1 MLTNIIGGALLAN
14 KVRNYK
20 NKESSGALN
29 APEASLLDVDTGKY
43 AHVQNPYLAQL
54 ENNSYQQSWWD
65 KVGNWIGFNTK
76 EDSYRLE
83 LERLAK
89 EWDSNVQ
96 MQNVTDDYNSESSQA
111 ARQRAAGINPDLN
124 GVDSGSASSSTPSS
138 PDSAGLAPIEQM
150 TTFQEVEPVLST
162 VSGIV
167 RNALG
172 DVSGLLGMFQDLRS
186 RSLSNDAS
194 LLNNITS
201 AYDFGFSSAEKN
213 HKFEDVLKQIEGK
226 TDLSDYDLVDGSY
239 VNKKTGELLIED
251 SVVQGAF
258 DDYVDRFGMRNNR
271 QMKRYYKSFR
281 NGFMDFLN
289 GQVGQLKARQ
299 TGNELTSAKETG
311 AKQSVIGLNGDLNE
325 FFKPLAPDLQNAYR
339 FGVEADAYSLKVQS
353 EYYKAVSG
361 FHRAMAENKSNEY
374 KGTLYGTLDA
384 SKQAEVVNT
393 SNEIQ
398 KQQNALYL
406 KNDLPAINARIEKL
420 RAECDELVAKWQ
432 KSFMQTNSKIVSVFG
447 EDGFGRYIL
456 QSLVGDI
463 NGNVFKTMQ
472 SWQDRNMMILQQMT
486 DIVNNLKP

>member
-1 MLTNIIGGALLAN
+1 MLGSLAVGSAV
-14 KVRNYK
+14 KDYQEK
-20 NKESSGALN
+20 KYSGALN
-29 APEASLLDVDTGKY
+29 APESSLSNVDLGKY
-43 AHVQNPYLAQL
+43 SGVQNPWRAQL

-65 KVGNWIGFNTK
+65 KIGNWIGFNTK

-89 EWDSNVQ
+89 EWDSNMQ
-96 MQNVTDDYNSESSQA
+96 LQNVTDDYNSEASQA

-124 GVDSGSASSSTPSS
+124 GVDSGSASSSVPSS
-138 PDSAGLAPIEQM
+138 PDSAVLAPIEQM

-201 AYDFGFSSAEKN
+201 AYDFGFSTSEKSK
-213 HKFEDVLKQIEGK
+213 KFEDVLKEIEGK
-226 TDLSDYDLVDGSY
+226 TDLSEFDLVDGSY
-239 VNKKTGELLIED
+239 VHKKTGELLIPD
-251 SVVQGAF
+251 SVVEGAF

-299 TGNELTSAKETG
+299 TGNELTTAKETG
-311 AKQSVIGLNGDLNE
+311 AKQSVIGLNGDLNA
-325 FFKPLAPDLQNAYR
+325 FMKPLAPTLQNAYR
-339 FGVEADAYSLKVQS
+339 WGVEADSYSLKVQS

-393 SNEIQ
+393 TNEIQ
-398 KQQNALYL
+398 KQQNELYI

-447 EDGFGRYIL
+447 EEGFGRYIL

-463 NGNVFKTMQ
+463 NGNVFKSIQ
-472 SWQDRNMMILQQMT
+472 SWQDRNMMKLQQMT

>member
-1 MLTNIIGGALLAN
+1 MFGGALVAKSLVKDYN
-14 KVRNYK
+14 EK
-20 NKESSGALN
+20 NNSGALK
-29 APEASLLDVDTGKY
+29 APESSLSNVDTGKY
-43 AHVQNPYLAQL
+43 NGVQNPYRAQL

-89 EWDSNVQ
+89 EWDSNAQ
-96 MQNVTDDYNSESSQA
+96 MQNVTDAYNSESSQA

-124 GVDSGSASSSTPSS
+124 GVDSGSASSSSPSA

-167 RNALG
+167 RSAFGN
-172 DVSGLLGMFQDLRS
+172 VSGLLGMFQDLRS

-213 HKFEDVLKQIEGK
+213 QKFEDVLKQIEGK
-226 TDLSDYDLVDGSY
+226 TNLDDYDLVDGSY

-299 TGNELTSAKETG
+299 TGNELTTAKETG
-311 AKQSVIGLNGDLNE
+311 AKQSVIGLNGDLNS
-325 FFKPLAPDLQNAYR
+325 FMKPLAPTLQNAYR
-339 FGVEADAYSLKVQS
+339 WGIEADSFSLKVQS
-353 EYYKAVSG
+353 EYYKAVNG
-361 FHRAMAENKSNEY
+361 FHRAMAENNSNKYKSD
-374 KGTLYGTLDA
+374 LYGTIDA
-384 SKQAEVVNT
+384 TKQAEVVNT
-393 SNEIQ
+393 TNEIQ
-398 KQQNALYL
+398 KQQNELYL

-456 QSLVGDI
+456 QSLISDI
-463 NGNVFKTMQ
+463 NGNIF
-472 SWQDRNMMILQQMT
+472 SIIPNWQDRNMMKLQQMT

>member
-1 MLTNIIGGALLAN
+1 MDTT
-14 KVRNYK
+14 K
-20 NKESSGALN
+20 NNEKALN
-29 APEASLLDVDTGKY
+29 LGKY
-43 AHVQNPYLAQL
+43 SEVQNPWRAQL
-54 ENNSYQQSWWD
+54 ENNSYQQSFWD
-65 KVGNWIGFNTK
+65 KLGNWIGFNTK
-76 EDSYRLE
+76 EDSYRLD

-89 EWDSNVQ
+89 EWDSKMQ
-96 MQNVTDDYNSESSQA
+96 LQNVTDEYNSEASQA
-111 ARQRAAGINPDLN
+111 SRQRAAGINPDLN
-124 GVDSGSASSSTPSS
+124 GVDSGQASSSVPSV

-162 VSGIV
+162 VSSIV
-167 RNALG
+167 RTAFG

-213 HKFEDVLKQIEGK
+213 KKFEDVLKQIEGK
-226 TDLSDYDLVDGSY
+226 TDLSDYDLIDGSY

-299 TGNELTSAKETG
+299 TGNELTTAKETG
-311 AKQSVIGLNGDLNE
+311 AKQSVIGLTGDLNT
-325 FFKPLAPDLQNAYR
+325 FMKPIAPTLQNAYLW
-339 FGVEADAYSLKVQS
+339 GVEADSFSLKVQS

-361 FHRAMAENKSNEY
+361 FHRAVAENKSNEY

-393 SNEIQ
+393 TNEIQ
-398 KQQNALYL
+398 KQQNELYL

-432 KSFMQTNSKIVSVFG
+432 KNFMSTNSKIVSVFG
-447 EDGFGRYIL
+447 DDSFGRYIL
-456 QSLVGDI
+456 QSLIGDI
-463 NGNVFKTMQ
+463 NGNVFKSIH
-472 SWQDRNMMILQQMT
+472 SWQDRNMMKLQQMT

>member
-1 MLTNIIGGALLAN
+1 MIGGAVVAGSAVKDYN
-14 KVRNYK
+14 AKK
-20 NKESSGALN
+20 TSGALN
-29 APEASLLDVDTGKY
+29 APESSLSNVDTGKY
-43 AHVQNPYLAQL
+43 SLVQNPYRAQL
-54 ENNSYQQSWWD
+54 EKNSYQQSWWD
-65 KVGNWIGFNTK
+65 KLGNWIGFNTK

-89 EWDSNVQ
+89 EWDSNAQ
-96 MQNVTDDYNSESSQA
+96 MQNVTDDYNSEASQA
-111 ARQRAAGINPDLN
+111 SRQRAAGINPDLN
-124 GVDSGSASSSTPSS
+124 GVDSGAASSSVPSS

-150 TTFQEVEPVLST
+150 TTFQEVEPVIST

-167 RNALG
+167 RSALG
-172 DVSGLLGMFQDLRS
+172 NVSGLLGMFQDLRS

-213 HKFEDVLKQIEGK
+213 HKFEDVLKEIEGK
-226 TDLSDYDLVDGSY
+226 TNLDDYDLVDGSY

-258 DDYVDRFGMRNNR
+258 DDYVDRFGMRKNR

-299 TGNELTSAKETG
+299 TGNELTTAKETG

-325 FFKPLAPDLQNAYR
+325 FMKPLAPTLQNAYR
-339 FGVEADAYSLKVQS
+339 WGVEADSYSLKVQQ

-361 FHRAMAENKSNEY
+361 FHRAVAENKSNEY

-393 SNEIQ
+393 TNEIQ
-398 KQQNALYL
+398 KQQNELYL

-420 RAECDELVAKWQ
+420 RAECEELVAKWQ
-432 KSFMQTNSKIVSVFG
+432 KSFMVTNSKIVSVFG

-463 NGNVFKTMQ
+463 NGNVFKSIQ
-472 SWQDRNMMILQQMT
+472 SWQDRNMMKLQQMT

>member
-1 MLTNIIGGALLAN
+1 MIGGAVVAGSAV
-14 KVRNYK
+14 KDYK
-20 NKESSGALN
+20 NKKNSGALN
-29 APEASLLDVDTGKY
+29 APESSLSNVDLGKY
-43 AHVQNPYLAQL
+43 SQVQNPWRAQL
-54 ENNSYQQSWWD
+54 ENNSYQQSFWD
-65 KVGNWIGFNTK
+65 KLGNWIGFNTK

-96 MQNVTDDYNSESSQA
+96 LQNVTDDYNSESSQA

-124 GVDSGSASSSTPSS
+124 GVDSGSASSSVPSA
-138 PDSAGLAPIEQM
+138 PDSSGLAPIEQM
-150 TTFQEVEPVLST
+150 TSFQEVEPVIST

-167 RNALG
+167 RSALG
-172 DVSGLLGMFQDLRS
+172 NVSGLLGMFQDLRS

-226 TDLSDYDLVDGSY
+226 TDLSQYDLVDGSY
-239 VNKKTGELLIED
+239 VHKKTGELLIPD
-251 SVVQGAF
+251 SVVEGAF

-299 TGNELTSAKETG
+299 TGNELTTAKETG

-325 FFKPLAPDLQNAYR
+325 FMKPLAPTLQNAYR
-339 FGVEADAYSLKVQS
+339 WGVEADSYSLKVQS

-361 FHRAMAENKSNEY
+361 FHRAVAENKSNEY
-374 KGTLYGTLDA
+374 NGTLYGTLDA
-384 SKQAEVVNT
+384 SKQAAVVNT

-398 KQQNALYL
+398 KQESELYL
-406 KNDLPAINARIEKL
+406 KNDLPSINARIEKL
-420 RAECDELVAKWQ
+420 RAECEELVAKWQ

-463 NGNVFKTMQ
+463 NGNIFKSMQ
-472 SWQDRNMMILQQMT
+472 SWQDSNMLKLQQMT

>member
-1 MLTNIIGGALLAN
+1 ML
-14 KVRNYK
+14 KEDK
-20 NKESSGALN
+20 NNTGVNL
-29 APEASLLDVDTGKY
+29 GKY
-43 AHVQNPYLAQL
+43 SEVQNPYRAQL

-89 EWDSNVQ
+89 EWDSNAQ
-96 MQNVTDDYNSESSQA
+96 MQNVTDDYNSEASQA
-111 ARQRAAGINPDLN
+111 SRQRAAGINPDLN
-124 GVDSGSASSSTPSS
+124 GVDSGAASSNVPSS
-138 PDSAGLAPIEQM
+138 PDSAGLAPTEQM

-167 RNALG
+167 RTALG

-201 AYDFGFSSAEKN
+201 AYDFGFSTSEKSK
-213 HKFEDVLKQIEGK
+213 KFEDVLKEIESK
-226 TDLSDYDLVDGSY
+226 TDLGDYDFVDGSY

-251 SVVQGAF
+251 SIVQGAF

-271 QMKRYYKSFR
+271 QMKRYFKSFR

-311 AKQSVIGLNGDLNE
+311 AKQSVIGLNGDLNA
-325 FFKPLAPDLQNAYR
+325 FLQPLAPTLQNAYR
-339 FGVEADAYSLKVQS
+339 WGVEADSYSLKVQS

-361 FHRAMAENKSNEY
+361 FHRALSENKSNQY
-374 KGTLYGTLDA
+374 KGTLYGSLDA
-384 SKQAEVVNT
+384 TKQAEVVNT
-393 SNEIQ
+393 TNEIQ
-398 KQQNALYL
+398 RQQNALYL
-406 KNDLPAINARIEKL
+406 ENDLSGINARIEKL

-432 KSFMQTNSKIVSVFG
+432 KSFMQTNSKIASVFG

-456 QSLVGDI
+456 QSLIGDI
-463 NGNVFKTMQ
+463 NGNVFRSIQ
-472 SWQDRNMMILQQMT
+472 SWQDRNMMKLQQMT
-486 DIVNNLKP
+486 DIVSNLTP

>member
-1 MLTNIIGGALLAN
+1 MPN
-14 KVRNYK
+14 K
-20 NKESSGALN
+20 
-29 APEASLLDVDTGKY
+29 PITTDVDTGKY
-43 AHVQNPYLAQL
+43 SGVQNPYQAQL

-65 KVGNWIGFNTK
+65 KLGNWIGFNTK

-89 EWDSNVQ
+89 EWDSNAQ
-96 MQNVTDDYNSESSQA
+96 MQNVTDEYNSESSQA

-124 GVDSGSASSSTPSS
+124 GVDSGSASSSVPSS
-138 PDSAGLAPIEQM
+138 PDSSGLAPIEQT

-162 VSGIV
+162 VSSIV
-167 RNALG
+167 RTAFG
-172 DVSGLLGMFQDLRS
+172 DVSGLLGLFQDLRS

-201 AYDFGFSSAEKN
+201 AYDFGFSTSEKSK
-213 HKFEDVLKQIEGK
+213 KFEDVLKEIEGK

-239 VNKKTGELLIED
+239 VHRKTGELLIPD
-251 SVVQGAF
+251 SVVEGAF

-299 TGNELTSAKETG
+299 TGNELTTARESG
-311 AKQSVIGLNGDLNE
+311 AKQSVIGLTGDLNS
-325 FFKPLAPDLQNAYR
+325 FMKPLAPTLQNAYR
-339 FGVEADAYSLKVQS
+339 WGIEADSFSLKVQS
-353 EYYKAVSG
+353 EYYKSVSG
-361 FHRAMAENKSNEY
+361 FHRAVAENKSNEY

-384 SKQAEVVNT
+384 TKQAEVVNT

-398 KQQNALYL
+398 NQQNEFYV

-432 KSFMQTNSKIVSVFG
+432 KSFVKKNSEIVSVFG
-447 EDGFGRYIL
+447 EDSFGRYIL
-456 QSLVGDI
+456 QSLLGDI
-463 NGNVFKTMQ
+463 NGNVIKSIQ
-472 SWQDRNMMILQQMT
+472 SWQDRNMMKLQQMT
-486 DIVNNLKP
+486 DIVNNLIP

>member
-1 MLTNIIGGALLAN
+1 MLGGAILAGSLAKN
-14 KVRNYK
+14 VK
-20 NKESSGALN
+20 NKDNSGALN
-29 APEASLLDVDTGKY
+29 APESSLSNVDTGKY
-43 AHVQNPYLAQL
+43 SQVQNPWRAQL
-54 ENNSYQQSWWD
+54 ENNSYQQSFWD
-65 KVGNWIGFNTK
+65 KLGNWIGFNTK

-89 EWDSNVQ
+89 EFDTKMQ
-96 MQNVTDDYNSESSQA
+96 LQNVTDEYNSEASQA

-124 GVDSGSASSSTPSS
+124 GVDSGSASSSAPDA

-201 AYDFGFSSAEKN
+201 AYDFGFSTSEKSK
-213 HKFEDVLKQIEGK
+213 KFEDVLKEIEGK
-226 TDLSDYDLVDGSY
+226 TDLSQYDLVDGSY
-239 VNKKTGELLIED
+239 VHRKTGELLIPD
-251 SVVQGAF
+251 SVVEGAF

-339 FGVEADAYSLKVQS
+339 FGIEADAYSLKVQS

-393 SNEIQ
+393 SYEIQ
-398 KQQNALYL
+398 KQQNELYL

-432 KSFMQTNSKIVSVFG
+432 KTFMQTNSKIVSVFG

-463 NGNVFKTMQ
+463 NGNIFKSMQ
-472 SWQDRNMMILQQMT
+472 SWQDRNMMKLQQMT
-486 DIVNNLKP
+486 DIVSKFAPTP

>member
-1 MLTNIIGGALLAN
+1 MPIEDKKTT
-14 KVRNYK
+14 
-20 NKESSGALN
+20 
-29 APEASLLDVDTGKY
+29 DVNLGKFSE
-43 AHVQNPYLAQL
+43 VQNPYRAQL

-89 EWDSNVQ
+89 EWDSNAQ
-96 MQNVTDDYNSESSQA
+96 MQNVTDDYNSEASQA

-124 GVDSGSASSSTPSS
+124 GVDSGSASSSAPSS
-138 PDSAGLAPIEQM
+138 PDSSGLASIEQT
-150 TTFQEVEPVLST
+150 TTFQEVEPVLSS

-167 RNALG
+167 RTALG

-201 AYDFGFSSAEKN
+201 AYDFGFSTSEKSK
-213 HKFEDVLKQIEGK
+213 KFEDVLKQIEGK

-258 DDYVDRFGMRNNR
+258 DDYVDKFGMRNNR

-311 AKQSVIGLNGDLNE
+311 AKQSVIGLNGDLNA
-325 FFKPLAPDLQNAYR
+325 FMKPLAPTLQNAYR
-339 FGVEADAYSLKVQS
+339 WGIEADSYSLKVQS

-361 FHRAMAENKSNEY
+361 FHRAMAENNSNEY

-393 SNEIQ
+393 TNEVVNTTNEIQ
-398 KQQNALYL
+398 KQQNELYL

-463 NGNVFKTMQ
+463 NGNVFKSIQ
-472 SWQDRNMMILQQMT
+472 SWQDRNMMKLQQMT

>member
-1 MLTNIIGGALLAN
+1 MIGGAMALGSTIKDYNN
-14 KVRNYK
+14 KN
-20 NKESSGALN
+20 NSGALN
-29 APEASLLDVDTGKY
+29 APESSLTSVDTGKY
-43 AHVQNPYLAQL
+43 SQVQNPYRAQL

-96 MQNVTDDYNSESSQA
+96 IQNVTDAYNSESSQA
-111 ARQRAAGINPDLN
+111 ARQRASGINPDLN
-124 GVDSGSASSSTPSS
+124 GVDSGSASSSSPSA

-162 VSGIV
+162 VSSIV
-167 RNALG
+167 RTAFG

-213 HKFEDVLKQIEGK
+213 QKFEDVLKQIEGK

-353 EYYKAVSG
+353 EYYKCVSG
-361 FHRAMAENKSNEY
+361 FHRAMAENKSNQY
-374 KGTLYGTLDA
+374 KSDLYGSLDA
-384 SKQAEVVNT
+384 TKQAEVVNT
-393 SNEIQ
+393 TNEIQ
-398 KQQNALYL
+398 KQQNELYI

-420 RAECDELVAKWQ
+420 RSECEELVVKWQ
-432 KSFMQTNSKIVSVFG
+432 KQFMQTNSKIVSVFG

-463 NGNVFKTMQ
+463 NGNIFKSIQ
-472 SWQDRNMMILQQMT
+472 SWQDRNMLKLQQMT
-486 DIVNNLKP
+486 DIVNNLKPY

>member
-1 MLTNIIGGALLAN
+1 MFGGTISAGSIVKDYN
-14 KVRNYK
+14 EKK
-20 NKESSGALN
+20 NSGALN
-29 APEASLLDVDTGKY
+29 APESSLTDVDLGKY
-43 AHVQNPYLAQL
+43 SQVQNPWRAQL

-65 KVGNWIGFNTK
+65 KLGNWIGFNTK

-89 EWDSNVQ
+89 EWDSNAQ
-96 MQNVTDDYNSESSQA
+96 MQNVTDDYNSESSQS

-124 GVDSGSASSSTPSS
+124 GVDSGAASSSVPSS
-138 PDSAGLAPIEQM
+138 HDSAVLAPIEQT

-162 VSGIV
+162 VSSIV
-167 RNALG
+167 RTAFG
-172 DVSGLLGMFQDLRS
+172 DVSGLLGMFQELRS

-213 HKFEDVLKQIEGK
+213 QKFEDVLKQIEGK
-226 TDLSDYDLVDGSY
+226 TDLSDYELVDGSF

-271 QMKRYYKSFR
+271 QLKRYYKSFR

-353 EYYKAVSG
+353 EYYKCVSG
-361 FHRAMAENKSNEY
+361 FHRAMAENKSNQY
-374 KGTLYGTLDA
+374 KSNLYGSIDA
-384 SKQAEVVNT
+384 TKQAEVINT
-393 SNEIQ
+393 TNEIQ
-398 KQQNALYL
+398 KQQNELYL

-432 KSFMQTNSKIVSVFG
+432 KVFMQTNTKLVSAFG

-463 NGNVFKTMQ
+463 NGNVFRSIQ
-472 SWQDRNMMILQQMT
+472 NWQDRNMMKLQQMT

>member
-1 MLTNIIGGALLAN
+1 ML
-14 KVRNYK
+14 KEDK
-20 NKESSGALN
+20 NNTA
-29 APEASLLDVDTGKY
+29 VDLGKY
-43 AHVQNPYLAQL
+43 SEVQNPYRAQL

-89 EWDSNVQ
+89 EWDANAQ
-96 MQNVTDDYNSESSQA
+96 MQNVTDAYNSESSQA

-124 GVDSGSASSSTPSS
+124 GVDSGSASSSPPSS
-138 PDSAGLAPIEQM
+138 TDSAGLAPIEQM

-167 RNALG
+167 RTALG
-172 DVSGLLGMFQDLRS
+172 DVSGLLGMFQDLRA

-201 AYDFGFSSAEKN
+201 AYDFGFSTSEKSK
-213 HKFEDVLKQIEGK
+213 KFEDVLKEIEGK

-239 VNKKTGELLIED
+239 VHKKTGELLIPD
-251 SVVQGAF
+251 SVVEGAF

-299 TGNELTSAKETG
+299 TGNELTTAKETG
-311 AKQSVIGLNGDLNE
+311 AKQSVIGLTGDLNL
-325 FFKPLAPDLQNAYR
+325 FLKPIAPTLQNAYLW
-339 FGVEADAYSLKVQS
+339 GVEADSYSLKVQS

-361 FHRAMAENKSNEY
+361 FHRAVAENKSNQY

-393 SNEIQ
+393 TNEIQ
-398 KQQNALYL
+398 KQQNEFYL
-406 KNDLPAINARIEKL
+406 KNDLPSINARIEKL

-432 KSFMQTNSKIVSVFG
+432 KSFMNTNSKIVSAFG

-456 QSLVGDI
+456 QSLIGDI
-463 NGNVFKTMQ
+463 NGNVFKSIQ
-472 SWQDRNMMILQQMT
+472 SWQDRNMMKLQQMT

>member
-1 MLTNIIGGALLAN
+1 MFGGSIAAGSMVKDYN
-14 KVRNYK
+14 EKK
-20 NKESSGALN
+20 NSGALN
-29 APEASLLDVDTGKY
+29 APESSLLNVDLGKY
-43 AHVQNPYLAQL
+43 SHVQNPWRAQL
-54 ENNSYQQSWWD
+54 ENNSYQQTWWD
-65 KVGNWIGFNTK
+65 RVGNWIGFNTK

-89 EWDSNVQ
+89 EWDSKVQ
-96 MQNVTDDYNSESSQA
+96 LQNVTDNYNSETSQA
-111 ARQRAAGINPDLN
+111 ARQRSAGINPDLN
-124 GVDSGSASSSTPSS
+124 GVDSGAASSSAPSS

-167 RNALG
+167 RTAFGN
-172 DVSGLLGMFQDLRS
+172 VSGLLGMFQDLRS

-226 TDLSDYDLVDGSY
+226 TDLSEYDLVDGSF
-239 VNKKTGELLIED
+239 VHRKTGELLIPD
-251 SVVQGAF
+251 SFVQGAF

-299 TGNELTSAKETG
+299 TGNELTFAKETG
-311 AKQSVIGLNGDLNE
+311 AKQSVIGLNGDLNA
-325 FFKPLAPDLQNAYR
+325 FFKPLAPTLQNAYSW
-339 FGVEADAYSLKVQS
+339 GVEADAYSLKVQS

-361 FHRAMAENKSNEY
+361 FHRAMAENKSNQY
-374 KGTLYGTLDA
+374 KSDLYGTLDA
-384 SKQAEVVNT
+384 TKQAEVVNT

-398 KQQNALYL
+398 KQENQFYL
-406 KNDLPAINARIEKL
+406 KNDLPGINAQIEKL

-432 KSFMQTNSKIVSVFG
+432 KSFIQTNSKIVSVFG

-463 NGNVFKTMQ
+463 NGNVFKSIS
-472 SWQDRNMMILQQMT
+472 SWQDRNLQKLQQMT

>member
-1 MLTNIIGGALLAN
+1 MIGGAIVAGSAV
-14 KVRNYK
+14 KDFKDK
-20 NKESSGALN
+20 NNSGVLN
-29 APEASLLDVDTGKY
+29 APESSLSNVDIGKY
-43 AHVQNPYLAQL
+43 SGVQNPYRAQL

-65 KVGNWIGFNTK
+65 KIGNWIGFNTK

-89 EWDSNVQ
+89 EWDSNMQ
-96 MQNVTDDYNSESSQA
+96 LQNVTDDYNSESSQV
-111 ARQRAAGINPDLN
+111 ARQRAAGINSDLN
-124 GVDSGSASSSTPSS
+124 GVDSGSASSSAPSA

-167 RNALG
+167 RTAFG
-172 DVSGLLGMFQDLRS
+172 DMSGLLGMFQDLRS

-213 HKFEDVLKQIEGK
+213 QKFEDVLKQIEGK

-281 NGFMDFLN
+281 NGFLDFLN

-299 TGNELTSAKETG
+299 TGNELTTSRETG
-311 AKQSVIGLNGDLNE
+311 AKQSVIGLNGDLNT
-325 FFKPLAPDLQNAYR
+325 FFKPLAPTLQNAYR
-339 FGVEADAYSLKVQS
+339 WGVEADSYSLKVQS
-353 EYYKAVSG
+353 EYYKAISG
-361 FHRAMAENKSNEY
+361 FHRAMAENKTNQY
-374 KGTLYGTLDA
+374 KSDLYGSLDA
-384 SKQAEVVNT
+384 TKQAEVVNT
-393 SNEIQ
+393 SNDIQ
-398 KQQNALYL
+398 KQQNELYL

-463 NGNVFKTMQ
+463 NGNVFKSLQ
-472 SWQDRNMMILQQMT
+472 SWQDRNMMKLQQMT

>member
-1 MLTNIIGGALLAN
+1 MLGALAVGSAA
-14 KVRNYK
+14 KDYQEK
-20 NKESSGALN
+20 KTSGALN
-29 APEASLLDVDTGKY
+29 APESSLTNVDLGKY
-43 AHVQNPYLAQL
+43 SGVQNPWRAQL
-54 ENNSYQQSWWD
+54 ENNSYHQSWWD

-89 EWDSNVQ
+89 EWDTKVQ
-96 MQNVTDDYNSESSQA
+96 LQNVTDEYNSESSQA

-124 GVDSGSASSSTPSS
+124 GVDSGSASSSVPDS

-167 RNALG
+167 RTAFGN
-172 DVSGLLGMFQDLRS
+172 VSGLLGMYQDLRS

-213 HKFEDVLKQIEGK
+213 QKFEDVLKHIEGK
-226 TDLSDYDLVDGSY
+226 TDLSNYELIDGSY

-289 GQVGQLKARQ
+289 GQVGQLKSRQ
-299 TGNELTSAKETG
+299 TGNELTTAKETG

-339 FGVEADAYSLKVQS
+339 WGIEADSYSLKVQS
-353 EYYKAVSG
+353 EYYKCVSG

-398 KQQNALYL
+398 KQQNELYI
-406 KNDLPAINARIEKL
+406 KNDLPEINARIEKL
-420 RAECDELVAKWQ
+420 RAECEELVAKWQ
-432 KSFMQTNSKIVSVFG
+432 KSFIQTNSKIVSVFG
-447 EDGFGRYIL
+447 DDGFGRYIL

-463 NGNVFKTMQ
+463 NGNVFKSIQ
-472 SWQDRNMMILQQMT
+472 SWQDRNMMKLQQMT

>member
-1 MLTNIIGGALLAN
+1 MPIED
-14 KVRNYK
+14 KK
-20 NKESSGALN
+20 NTEMNL
-29 APEASLLDVDTGKY
+29 GKY
-43 AHVQNPYLAQL
+43 SEVQNPYRAQL
-54 ENNSYQQSWWD
+54 ENNSYHQSWWD
-65 KVGNWIGFNTK
+65 KLGNWIGFNTK

-89 EWDSNVQ
+89 EWDANAQ
-96 MQNVTDDYNSESSQA
+96 MQNVTDDYNSESSQV
-111 ARQRAAGINPDLN
+111 ARQRAAGINADLN
-124 GVDSGSASSSTPSS
+124 GVDSGAASSSVPSS
-138 PDSAGLAPIEQM
+138 PDSAGLAHIEQT

-162 VSGIV
+162 VSSIV
-167 RNALG
+167 RTAFG

-201 AYDFGFSSAEKN
+201 AYDFGFSTSEKSK
-213 HKFEDVLKQIEGK
+213 KFEDVLKEIEGK
-226 TDLSDYDLVDGSY
+226 TDLSDYELIDGSY

-251 SVVQGAF
+251 SIVQSAF

-299 TGNELTSAKETG
+299 TGNELTTAKETG

-339 FGVEADAYSLKVQS
+339 WGVEADSYSLKVQS
-353 EYYKAVSG
+353 EYYKCVSG
-361 FHRAMAENKSNEY
+361 FHRAMAENKSNKY
-374 KGTLYGTLDA
+374 KSDLYGTIDA
-384 SKQAEVVNT
+384 TKQAEVVNT

-398 KQQNALYL
+398 KQQNELYL

-432 KSFMQTNSKIVSVFG
+432 KTFMETNSKIVSVFG

-456 QSLVGDI
+456 QSLVGEI

-472 SWQDRNMMILQQMT
+472 SWQDRNMMKLQQMT

>member
-1 MLTNIIGGALLAN
+1 MPYTNS
-14 KVRNYK
+14 K
-20 NKESSGALN
+20 NTELN
-29 APEASLLDVDTGKY
+29 LGKY
-43 AHVQNPYLAQL
+43 SEVQNPYRAQL

-83 LERLAK
+83 LERLAN
-89 EWDSNVQ
+89 EWDSNAQ
-96 MQNVTDDYNSESSQA
+96 MQNVTDEYNSESSQA
-111 ARQRAAGINPDLN
+111 LRQRAAGLNPDLN
-124 GVDSGSASSSTPSS
+124 GVDSGSASSSVPSV

-167 RNALG
+167 RTAFG

-201 AYDFGFSSAEKN
+201 AYDFGFSTSEKSK
-213 HKFEDVLKQIEGK
+213 KFDDVLKELEGK
-226 TDLSDYDLVDGSY
+226 TDLSEYDLIDGSY
-239 VNKKTGELLIED
+239 VHRKTGELLIPD
-251 SVVQGAF
+251 SVVEGAF

-311 AKQSVIGLNGDLNE
+311 AKQSVIGLNGDLNS
-325 FFKPLAPDLQNAYR
+325 FMKPLAPTLQNAYR
-339 FGVEADAYSLKVQS
+339 WGVEADSYSLKVQS

-393 SNEIQ
+393 TNEIQ
-398 KQQNALYL
+398 KQQNELYL
-406 KNDLPAINARIEKL
+406 KNDLPSINARIEKL

-432 KSFMQTNSKIVSVFG
+432 KVFMQTNTKMVSAFG
-447 EDGFGRYIL
+447 EDSFGRYIL

-463 NGNVFKTMQ
+463 NGNVFRSIQ
-472 SWQDRNMMILQQMT
+472 NWQDRNMMKLQQMT
-486 DIVNNLKP
+486 DIVNNLTP

>member
-1 MLTNIIGGALLAN
+1 MIGGAFAAGSAV
-14 KVRNYK
+14 KDYK
-20 NKESSGALN
+20 DKNNSGALN
-29 APEASLLDVDTGKY
+29 APESSLTNVDLGKY
-43 AHVQNPYLAQL
+43 SQVQNPWRAQL

-65 KVGNWIGFNTK
+65 KLGNWIGFNTK

-89 EWDSNVQ
+89 EFDTKMQ
-96 MQNVTDDYNSESSQA
+96 LQNVTDEYNSESSQA
-111 ARQRAAGINPDLN
+111 ARQRSAGINPDLN
-124 GVDSGSASSSTPSS
+124 GVDSGSASSSTPSA

-201 AYDFGFSSAEKN
+201 AYDFGFSTSEKSK
-213 HKFEDVLKQIEGK
+213 KFEDVLKEIEGK
-226 TDLSDYDLVDGSY
+226 TNLDDYDLVDGSY

-251 SVVQGAF
+251 SVVQAAF
-258 DDYVDRFGMRNNR
+258 DDYIDRFGMRNNR

-281 NGFMDFLN
+281 NGFMDFIN
-289 GQVGQLKARQ
+289 GQVGQLKSRQ
-299 TGNELTSAKETG
+299 TGNELTTAKETG
-311 AKQSVIGLNGDLNE
+311 AKQSVIGLNGDLNT
-325 FFKPLAPDLQNAYR
+325 FMKPLAPTLQNAYR
-339 FGVEADAYSLKVQS
+339 WGVEADSYSLKVQS
-353 EYYKAVSG
+353 EYYNAVSG
-361 FHRAMAENKSNEY
+361 FHRAMAENNSNKYKSD
-374 KGTLYGTLDA
+374 LYGTIDA
-384 SKQAEVVNT
+384 TKQAEVVNT
-393 SNEIQ
+393 TNEIQ
-398 KQQNALYL
+398 KQQNELYI

-420 RAECDELVAKWQ
+420 RAECEELVAKWQ
-432 KSFMQTNSKIVSVFG
+432 KSFMSTNSKIVSVFG

-463 NGNVFKTMQ
+463 NGNVFKSMQ
-472 SWQDRNMMILQQMT
+472 TWQDRNMMKLQQIT

>member
-1 MLTNIIGGALLAN
+1 MLGGAIALGSAI
-14 KVRNYK
+14 KNYK
-20 NKESSGALN
+20 NKSNSGELNSPESSLTN
-29 APEASLLDVDTGKY
+29 VDLGKY
-43 AHVQNPYLAQL
+43 SGVQNPWRAQL

-65 KVGNWIGFNTK
+65 KLGNWIGFNTK

-89 EWDSNVQ
+89 EFDTKMQ
-96 MQNVTDDYNSESSQA
+96 LQNVTDDYNSEASQA

-124 GVDSGSASSSTPSS
+124 GVDSGSASSSAPSA

-167 RNALG
+167 RTALG

-226 TDLSDYDLVDGSY
+226 TDLSDFELVDGSY

-251 SVVQGAF
+251 SYVQGAF

-311 AKQSVIGLNGDLNE
+311 AKQSVIGLNGDLNA
-325 FFKPLAPDLQNAYR
+325 FLKPLAPTLQNAYR
-339 FGVEADAYSLKVQS
+339 WGVEADSYSLKVQS

-361 FHRAMAENKSNEY
+361 FHRAVAENKSNEY

-384 SKQAEVVNT
+384 TKQAEVVNT
-393 SNEIQ
+393 TNEIQ
-398 KQQNALYL
+398 RQQNELYL
-406 KNDLPAINARIEKL
+406 KNDLPSVNARIEKL

-432 KSFMQTNSKIVSVFG
+432 KVFMQTNTKMVSAFG
-447 EDGFGRYIL
+447 DEGFGRYIL

-463 NGNVFKTMQ
+463 NGNVFRSIQK
-472 SWQDRNMMILQQMT
+472 WQERNMMKLQQMT

>member
-1 MLTNIIGGALLAN
+1 MLEALAVGSAV
-14 KVRNYK
+14 KDYK
-20 NKESSGALN
+20 DKKTSGALN
-29 APEASLLDVDTGKY
+29 APESSSSNVDIGKY
-43 AHVQNPYLAQL
+43 SQVQNPYRAQL

-65 KVGNWIGFNTK
+65 KIGNWIGFNTK

-89 EWDSNVQ
+89 EWDSNAQ
-96 MQNVTDDYNSESSQA
+96 MQNVTDDYNSEASQA

-124 GVDSGSASSSTPSS
+124 GVDSGSASSSVPSS

-150 TTFQEVEPVLST
+150 TTFQEVEPVIST

-201 AYDFGFSSAEKN
+201 AYDFGFSTSEKSK
-213 HKFEDVLKQIEGK
+213 KFEDVLKEIEGK
-226 TDLSDYDLVDGSY
+226 TDLSEYDLVDGSY
-239 VNKKTGELLIED
+239 VHKKTGELLIPD

-271 QMKRYYKSFR
+271 QMKRYYKAFR

-311 AKQSVIGLNGDLNE
+311 AKQSVIGLNGDLNT
-325 FFKPLAPDLQNAYR
+325 FFKPLAPTLQNAYR
-339 FGVEADAYSLKVQS
+339 WGVEADSYSLKVQS

-361 FHRAMAENKSNEY
+361 FHRALAENNSNKYKSD
-374 KGTLYGTLDA
+374 LYGTIDA
-384 SKQAEVVNT
+384 TKQAEVVNT
-393 SNEIQ
+393 TNEIQ
-398 KQQNALYL
+398 KQQNELYL

-420 RAECDELVAKWQ
+420 RAECEELVAKWQ
-432 KSFMQTNSKIVSVFG
+432 KSFMDTNSKIVSVFG

-463 NGNVFKTMQ
+463 NGNVFKSIQT
-472 SWQDRNMMILQQMT
+472 WQDRNMMKLQQMT